1 MKAKRSLGQNFFV
14 NKNLADHIVKK
25 VSENDSKCVVEI
37 GPGLGFFTEKLI
49 PLFEKVIV
57 IEKDSI
63 LAENLRLRFPEIEVI
78 NTDFLDLKLEDICKG
93 SFTYFGS
100 LPYNVSKPIIRKIV
114 ESKNFLQPA
123 YFIIQK
129 EVAQKYIYQKPY
141 NILSLSTAIYAKVE
155 KLFDI
160 SPDSFRPKPNVNSSF
175 VSITPNE
182 EIMDNVKDLETL
194 IQTSFRQPRKNLK
207 NNLRGSKYE
216 NPDSKYQVMRP
227 ADLSLHDYID
237 ILKSC

>member
-1 MKAKRSLGQNFFV
+1 MKAKRSLGQNFFI
-14 NKNLADHIVKK
+14 NKNLGEHIVKK
-25 VSENDSKCVVEI
+25 VSEDNSKCVVEI

-57 IEKDSI
+57 VEKDSI
-63 LAENLRLRFPEIEVI
+63 LAENLKLRFPEIEVI
-78 NTDFLDLKLEDICKG
+78 NTDFLDLELEDIYTG
-93 SFTYFGS
+93 SFICFGS

-141 NILSLSTAIYAKVE
+141 NILSLTTNIYAKVE

-175 VSITPNE
+175 ISITPNK
-182 EIMDNVKDLETL
+182 EIIDNVKDLETL
-194 IQTSFRQPRKNLK
+194 IQISFRQPRKNLK
-207 NNLRGSKYE
+207 NNLKGSKYE
-216 NPDSKYQVMRP
+216 NLDSKYQVMRP
-227 ADLSLHDYID
+227 ADLSLDDYKE
-237 ILKSC
+237 ILRSK